1 MEVYF
6 EVAQGAVTA
15 VTRRRLDWTVLCVKW
30 RQYIRAVNGTSRI
43 EITQLTVSF
52 LLLKVP
58 TSH

>member
-30 RQYIRAVNGTSRI
+30 RQYIRAVNGTSRNY
-43 EITQLTVSF
+43 TVDSVLF
-52 LLLKVP
+52 VVES
-58 TSH
+58 TY